1 MSKSDVLMVSKQPPT
16 YVMVPSRTVQAD
28 LVTENKIVVYV
39 PIATRDVYGTVKIG
53 DGINIENGTISFD
66 ESKVTILSISK
77 NGTNIVPDE
86 NKHVNI
92 ELSKIDVGLANV
104 DNTSDMYK
112 PISVYQQ
119 EALDEKVDVYQGE
132 VNVGKALV
140 VDVYGNVS
148 LQEVS
153 MSLDEDVL
161 SDIAV
166 EIKDDNFNIVKTH
179 LNLKTLAENKQAMN
193 LPLANDT
200 QSGLMSVADY
210 VSIRNLQDR
219 VGRLEFKTT
228 RLLYTDTLYPTPEQ
242 IDEFAVSVGYT
253 APFDGV
259 SIIVDGTNHV
269 WHYYENDIGWKDD
282 GLDVVG
288 QFTNDI
294 AGVIRGSVADGKIYA
309 ETDGTGSV
317 YGWDDLKNKVS
328 DLETASKNYVT
339 YTDYAT
345 ASKAGLIRANSSQGL
360 FINAT
365 GDLSLVQAQ
374 STDLVNKTNKF
385 RPLTANNMDEA
396 LKVSMTTNTQ
406 EWSDDDKTSARNLI
420 NAVGAEEYATLSKA
434 GVVRASQAH
443 GTDIL
448 HGDILAIRPATNAM
462 ILAKEKQYH
471 PITPS
476 TLDYAVKV
484 GVTTNTNALTDEEK
498 TNAQNWLGVDDY
510 VKKITDSGVR
520 AYVSVNGTQ
529 GSRVLTDGAVAN
541 TIVQRST
548 TGTFKATTP
557 TADLDVTNKQYV
569 DGIAK
574 ELQDRIDGI
583 SIEGTGTSVTVDG
596 SPQTAWESNVKVDKR
611 LSGLFGTT
619 VVENDGNKA
628 GLRWENDE
636 KDYRSFATSALGLT
650 YSEENSQGESALLI
664 NTESGF
670 GYSKNNSDR
679 TKTDRFTI
687 NSEGFNYTS
696 EDSTT
701 GFGAAVLV
709 SPSALGMIGMS
720 ASGIQGVQFMDNKAQ
735 IMASSG
741 VYINGEENSNKV
753 ATLGDLPSVNVDDKV
768 DKQVS
773 SHGYVATIDMLDT
786 GGQVTISCESN
797 DGYGALDILPTE
809 IVSSVPIYV
818 NGEKTATV
826 SELPTKTSD
835 LTNDSGFAT
844 TSYVDNSVK
853 NDETTITQL
862 GVTSGTSTI
871 TIGNIEQYKKIYIM
885 NYRSSQWRGFFNVP
899 TAWIKSHY
907 GEQIAIESFDGSRM
921 RVQFNNA
928 TSFQVVA
935 SYYVD
940 DIYVFGCK

>member
-16 YVMVPSRTVQAD
+16 YMMVPSRTVQAD

-242 IDEFAVSVGYT
+242 IDEFAVSAGYT

-345 ASKAGLIRANSSQGL
+345 ASKVGLIKANSSQGF
-360 FINAT
+360 FISAT

-374 STDLVNKTNKF
+374 PTDLVNKKNKF

-396 LKVSMTTNTQ
+396 LKVSITTNTI
-406 EWSDDDKTSARNLI
+406 E
-420 NAVGAEEYATLSKA
+420 
-434 GVVRASQAH
+434 
-443 GTDIL
+443 
-448 HGDILAIRPATNAM
+448 
-462 ILAKEKQYH
+462 
-471 PITPS
+471 
-476 TLDYAVKV
+476 
-484 GVTTNTNALTDEEK
+484 LTDEEK
-498 TNAQNWLGVDDY
+498 AKAKEWLGVSDGD
-510 VKKITDSGVR
+510 VEIPVATKDVLGGIKIWYENETLYILTEENAGGDSLV
-520 AYVSVNGTQ
+520 VSPVFGEN
-529 GSRVLTDGAVAN
+529 
-541 TIVQRST
+541 
-548 TGTFKATTP
+548 
-557 TADLDVTNKQYV
+557 
-569 DGIAK
+569 
-574 ELQDRIDGI
+574 
-583 SIEGTGTSVTVDG
+583 
-596 SPQTAWESNVKVDKR
+596 SPQTISAVAELISTNNMTSQQVYDTYGWSLGDTCDITLSSGETIQMQIIGFNHDDKSDGSGKAGITLQMKDCLATQYSMNNEQTTVGGYASSKMRTETLPTLKALLPQTWQDVIKLVDK
-611 LSGLFGTT
+611 
-619 VVENDGNKA
+619 K
-628 GLRWENDE
+628 
-636 KDYRSFATSALGLT
+636 SANGGST
-650 YSEENSQGESALLI
+650 YYSETL
-664 NTESGF
+664 T
-670 GYSKNNSDR
+670 
-679 TKTDRFTI
+679 
-687 NSEGFNYTS
+687 TS
-696 EDSTT
+696 EDLFLLAEIEVFNTSSKAQDGTNEGSIYEYWVGKRDRDRQKKYDQDADGIIDTT
-701 GFGAAVLV
+701 AIIWWLR
-709 SPSALGMIGMS
+709 SSSS
-720 ASGIQGVQFMDNKAQ
+720 ASAPRFCMV
-735 IMASSG
+735 SSG
-741 VYINGEENSNKV
+741 GSNNIE
-753 ATLGDLPSVNVDDKV
+753 L
-768 DKQVS
+768 
-773 SHGYVATIDMLDT
+773 
-786 GGQVTISCESN
+786 
-797 DGYGALDILPTE
+797 
-809 IVSSVPIYV
+809 
-818 NGEKTATV
+818 ATV
-826 SELPTKTSD
+826 ARGVS
-835 LTNDSGFAT
+835 FAFC
-844 TSYVDNSVK
+844 V
-853 NDETTITQL
+853 
-862 GVTSGTSTI
+862 
-871 TIGNIEQYKKIYIM
+871 
-885 NYRSSQWRGFFNVP
+885 
-899 TAWIKSHY
+899 
-907 GEQIAIESFDGSRM
+907 
-921 RVQFNNA
+921 
-928 TSFQVVA
+928 
-935 SYYVD
+935 
-940 DIYVFGCK
+940 